1 MFNKKKM
8 ETDLLYSEIERLKRE
23 NYKLTITVGAYKEKE
38 SEIEK
43 LRDTYKNL
51 VEETKRLRD
60 IAKEELESYRDLF
73 SEYQG
78 YLNNLK

>member
-23 NYKLTITVGAYKEKE
+23 NYKLTITVEAYEEKE
-38 SEIEK
+38 LEIEK

-51 VEETKRLRD
+51 VEETKGLRD

>member
-1 MFNKKKM
+1 MFNKKKI

-23 NYKLTITVGAYKEKE
+23 NYKLTITVEAYKEKE

-51 VEETKRLRD
+51 VEETKGHRD
-60 IAKEELESYRDLF
+60 IAKAELKYYRSLF
-73 SEYQG
+73 REYQE
-78 YLNNLK
+78 YLENLK

>member
-1 MFNKKKM
+1 M

-23 NYKLTITVGAYKEKE
+23 NYKLTITVEAYKEKE

-51 VEETKRLRD
+51 VEGTKGLRD
-60 IAKEELESYRDLF
+60 IAKAELESYRSLF
-73 SEYQG
+73 REYQE
-78 YLNNLK
+78 YLENLK

>member
-1 MFNKKKM
+1 M

-23 NYKLTITVGAYKEKE
+23 NYKLTITVEAYKEKE

-51 VEETKRLRD
+51 VDETKELRD
-60 IAKEELESYRDLF
+60 IATSELESYRALF
-73 SEYQG
+73 SEYQE
-78 YLNNLK
+78 YLANLK

>member
-23 NYKLTITVGAYKEKE
+23 NYKLTITVEAYKEKE
-38 SEIEK
+38 SEIQK
-43 LRDTYKNL
+43 LRDTYNNL
-51 VEETKRLRD
+51 VEETKGLRD

>member
-1 MFNKKKM
+1 M

-23 NYKLTITVGAYKEKE
+23 NYKLKITIETYKEK
-38 SEIEK
+38 
-43 LRDTYKNL
+43 
-51 VEETKRLRD
+51 
-60 IAKEELESYRDLF
+60 ELESYRDLF

>member
-1 MFNKKKM
+1 M

-23 NYKLTITVGAYKEKE
+23 IYKLTITVEAYKEKE

-51 VEETKRLRD
+51 VEETKGLRD